1 MVYLYQKQTKKPL
14 KGRYKDMMTM
24 INNLGNRMVTLMRV
38 INIDGFHS
46 ENNAKFRHE
55 LNGMTMA
62 LKAMEIE
69 FDFDYNYE
77 VTQYTAVIIM
87 GTRFEVEK

>member
-1 MVYLYQKQTKKPL
+1 
-14 KGRYKDMMTM
+14 MMTM

-77 VTQYTAVIIM
+77 VTKYTAVIIM
-87 GTRFEVEK
+87 GTRFEVLD